1 MVGIHFTAHSS
12 DKKLTVARK
21 FKADGFTVVEMLLGI
36 ALFAILIPAVILA
49 LNSISTLND
58 SSKDL
63 AISNIIAEN
72 KMEELRSIGFNS
84 VPNGTTDI
92 TASMPLTLGAN
103 RSGSY
108 TVTTPVAG
116 QKQITINLV
125 IQARGL
131 SRTLNYRS
139 VIGELGVGQ

>member
-1 MVGIHFTAHSS
+1 MVGILFERYWSN
-12 DKKLTVARK
+12 KKLRFARK
-21 FKADGFTVVEMLLGI
+21 SKADGFTVVEMLLGI

-92 TASMPLTLGAN
+92 TASLPATLGRS

-108 TVTTPVAG
+108 TVTTPTAG
-116 QKQITINLV
+116 EKQVTLTLV